1 MEAAK
6 KRNIAYIENVKN
18 APAFG
23 LRDKIGYL
31 CGDLGFNSLQVI
43 VNSYLM
49 LFCVNILGMNAVH
62 FAGIVFICKAL
73 DALNDTFIGRTVD
86 RRAPAKNGKMKPYLL
101 CSSVCHIY
109 ADTIYECSRYAVC
122 SKNSM
127 GIAHLFFLGYYRYL
141 YQCSLW
147 SNVQY
152 YYYESD

>member
-49 LFCVNILGMNAVH
+49 LFCVNIFRNE
-62 FAGIVFICKAL
+62 
-73 DALNDTFIGRTVD
+73 
-86 RRAPAKNGKMKPYLL
+86 
-101 CSSVCHIY
+101 CSSFCRHCVYMQGVGC
-109 ADTIYECSRYAVC
+109 V
-122 SKNSM
+122 K
-127 GIAHLFFLGYYRYL
+127 
-141 YQCSLW
+141 
-147 SNVQY
+147 
-152 YYYESD
+152 

>member
-49 LFCVNILGMNAVH
+49 LYCVYMQGV
-62 FAGIVFICKAL
+62 GCVK
-73 DALNDTFIGRTVD
+73 
-86 RRAPAKNGKMKPYLL
+86 
-101 CSSVCHIY
+101 
-109 ADTIYECSRYAVC
+109 
-122 SKNSM
+122 
-127 GIAHLFFLGYYRYL
+127 
-141 YQCSLW
+141 
-147 SNVQY
+147 
-152 YYYESD
+152 

>member
-1 MEAAK
+1 
-6 KRNIAYIENVKN
+6 
-18 APAFG
+18 
-23 LRDKIGYL
+23 
-31 CGDLGFNSLQVI
+31 
-43 VNSYLM
+43 M

-86 RRAPAKNGKMKPYLL
+86 RRAPAKNGKMKPYLTVV

-127 GIAHLFFLGYYRYL
+127 GIDHLFFSGVL
-141 YQCSLW
+141 
-147 SNVQY
+147 
-152 YYYESD
+152 